1 MNYNKVILVGRLVAD
16 PEIRSTPSGQSV
28 CNIRLAT
35 NRVWTD
41 QQGNK
46 QEAVEY
52 HDVVLW
58 QKLADTASRFLTKG
72 SLALIEG
79 RLQTR
84 SWQDQTGSKRYRTE
98 IVAENLQLGPR
109 PFSKNGQQGS
119 EPKEQNK
126 LSQEPEEE
134 IDIRDIPL

>member
-16 PEIRSTPSGQSV
+16 PEIRTTPSGQSV
-28 CNIRLAT
+28 CNIRIAT

-41 QQGNK
+41 QQGEK
-46 QEAVEY
+46 QEATEY

-58 QKLADTASRFLTKG
+58 QKLAETASRFLTKG
-72 SLALIEG
+72 SLVLIEG

-84 SWQDQTGSKRYRTE
+84 SWQDQTGTKRYRTE
-98 IVAENLQLGPR
+98 IIAESMQLGPR
-109 PFSKNGQQGS
+109 SALSSQSLES
-119 EPKEQNK
+119 EEKEQFNP
-126 LSQEPEEE
+126 EPEEE

>member
-16 PEIRSTPSGQSV
+16 PEIRTTPSGQSV
-28 CNIRLAT
+28 CNIRIAT

-41 QQGNK
+41 QQGEK
-46 QEAVEY
+46 QEATEY

-58 QKLADTASRFLTKG
+58 QKLAETASRFLTKG
-72 SLALIEG
+72 SLVLIEG

-84 SWQDQTGSKRYRTE
+84 SWQDQTVTKRYRTE
-98 IVAENLQLGPR
+98 IIAESMQLGPR
-109 PFSKNGQQGS
+109 SALSSQSLES
-119 EPKEQNK
+119 EEKEQFNP
-126 LSQEPEEE
+126 EPEEE